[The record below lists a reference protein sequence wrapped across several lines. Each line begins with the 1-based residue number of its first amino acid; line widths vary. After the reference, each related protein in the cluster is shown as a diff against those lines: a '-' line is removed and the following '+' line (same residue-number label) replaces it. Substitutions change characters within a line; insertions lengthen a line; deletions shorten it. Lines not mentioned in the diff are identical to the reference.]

1 MRILSQQ
8 VTIDNTLTD
17 GFKGLPKHFLVMVT
31 SSPSNYGSMILGVMR
46 RLMTPEAVGVYI
58 SVNKPYFSLT
68 EEMEDQNIPTSNMY
82 FLDCAS
88 GLMGKPPQEI
98 GKTYI
103 LSGPSNLTELS
114 ITLSDLLSSEKI
126 KGREEKTI
134 LFLDSVS
141 TFLIYNDANM
151 VAKFLHAI
159 SGKVRTHNISGVF
172 FSLHEDITKDAVA
185 TTVQFH
191 DKVLE
196 IG

>member
-1 MRILSQQ
+1 
-8 VTIDNTLTD
+8 
-17 GFKGLPKHFLVMVT
+17 MVT
-31 SSPSNYGSMILGVMR
+31 SSPANYVPAILAVLR
-46 RLMTPEAVGVYI
+46 QLMTPETVGVYI
-58 SVNKPYFSLT
+58 SVNKPYFSLKSI
-68 EEMEDQNIPTSNMY
+68 MESQKIPTQNMY

-88 GLMGKPPQEI
+88 GLMGKPPQELE
-98 GKTYI
+98 KTYI

-114 ITLSDLLSSEKI
+114 ITLAGLLSSEKL
-126 KGREEKTI
+126 KGREDKTI

-141 TFLIYNDANM
+141 TFLIYNDANT

-172 FSLHEDITKDAVA
+172 FSLHEDITKGAVA

-196 IG
+196 LG